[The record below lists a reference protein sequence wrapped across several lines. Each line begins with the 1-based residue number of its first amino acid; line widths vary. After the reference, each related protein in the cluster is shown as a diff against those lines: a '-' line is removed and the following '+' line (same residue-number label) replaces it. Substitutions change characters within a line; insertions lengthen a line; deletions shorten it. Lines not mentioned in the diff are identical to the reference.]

1 MKIIVDS
8 NILISAC
15 ITPSGKAA
23 NILLNPL
30 FQFKKYCC
38 HYLIVELFKHQSKII
53 ESSKSE
59 QDEVLEVL
67 YSILKKIEFINEEQ
81 ISSKIWN
88 EADKLTA
95 EVDKFDIAFVAL
107 TLHIKGS
114 FLWTGDMSLI
124 KELRRKDFESVLTT
138 NELLG
143 KLIKQSKEN

>member
-1 MKIIVDS
+1 MKVIVDS
-8 NILISAC
+8 NILINAC

-38 HYLIVELFKHQSKII
+38 HYIIVELFKHQPKII
-53 ESSKSE
+53 ECSKTE
-59 QDEVLEVL
+59 QDKVLEVL

-95 EVDKFDIAFVAL
+95 EVDKFDVAFVAL
-107 TLHIKGS
+107 TLHIKDS
-114 FLWTGDMSLI
+114 FLWTGDMPLI
-124 KELRRKDFESVLTT
+124 KELRRKDFERVLTT